1 MRQAVTLPRATLLA
15 AGLIAAF
22 LGPTAPAQAQ
32 EEIRTVPARGQP
44 VMERSR
50 PEVDPAGVRLGG
62 FRFDASAAA
71 GIGYDDNLFGSNRA
85 RRGDGFGETALRA
98 RLASDWTTHEVG
110 VSAGLTDR
118 RYFSENNL
126 DWTDWDASVF
136 GRYDIDSVTAL
147 RGSYTHRRLHLDPQN
162 VDAQQAGLVEP
173 VPYDVDEV
181 DVGIATMLNRIPLG
195 ASATY
200 ARYRYQDEAGAGG
213 VGTFSVFDYDT
224 LTLRLDSGYQFM
236 PGRTLTVGLR
246 HQTVTY
252 QDRVARDR
260 DSETWA
266 ALVGFRYD
274 FDGIWA
280 ARIAVGYARRE
291 YSGAQFKPIETPAVD
306 IAVTWNVTPLTTLS
320 FAAGRAIRESIRTNS
335 ASYVSDYAVLRAD
348 HELYRNIILSASAGL
363 DRQDYQQPS
372 QTAVDGVLRVSA
384 MWLVNRHI
392 AVTLDYQY
400 TNRLSRSGGLPDFD
414 ENVVFLRARF
424 AI

>member
-1 MRQAVTLPRATLLA
+1 MRHAVRSPHAPAFMACLV
-15 AGLIAAF
+15 AAF
-22 LGPTAPAQAQ
+22 LAPAAPAAAQ
-32 EEIRTVPARGQP
+32 EDLRTVPARGQP
-44 VMERSR
+44 VMERPR
-50 PEVDPAGVRLGG
+50 PEVDPAGVRMGS
-62 FRFDASAAA
+62 FRLDASAAA
-71 GIGYDDNLFGSNRA
+71 GIGYDDNLFGSNRT

-98 RLASDWTTHEVG
+98 RLASDWTTHAVG

-118 RYFSENNL
+118 RYFSERNL

-136 GRYDIDSVTAL
+136 GRYDIDSVTAV
-147 RGSYTHRRLHLDPQN
+147 RASYVRRREHLDPQN

-173 VPYDVDEV
+173 VPYDVDEI
-181 DVGIATMLNRIPLG
+181 DAGIATMLNRIPLG

-200 ARYRYQDEAGAGG
+200 SRYRYQDEAGAGG
-213 VGTFSVFDYDT
+213 VGAFSVFDYDT
-224 LTLRLDSGYQFM
+224 LTLRLDSGYEFM
-236 PGRTLTVGLR
+236 PGRTLTIGVR

-252 QDRVARDR
+252 QDLLLRDR

-266 ALVGFRYD
+266 GLVGFRYD
-274 FDGIWA
+274 FDGVWA
-280 ARIAVGYARRE
+280 ARIAVGYARRD

-306 IAVTWNVTPLTTLS
+306 IAVTWNVTPLTTIS

-363 DRQDYQQPS
+363 NRQDYQQPS
-372 QTAVDGVLRVSA
+372 ESALDGVLRASA
-384 MWLVNRHI
+384 TWLVNRNI

-400 TNRLSRSGGLPDFD
+400 TNRLSRSGGIPDFD